1 MEAMRRIA
9 DSISCLKAS
18 KIDLT
23 DFFSLETTLL
33 AKSINNTDVFISIS
47 FLRHSETLYSFVRS
61 FICSSKDKDWK
72 IIEYSI
78 CCGESLDDMCILLFF
93 SLHLDS
99 LLKLSFKYKGDD
111 MPTNCCGYD
120 SEMFS
125 DGEPEIEEP
134 SEDNLPITIELSED
148 NLPRLEMSEDEVEAE
163 KPETEEILIE
173 FDVKFEI
180 LQVLYNLLNPQMP
193 PEVFLMHIVSL
204 QYISFLQEKFV
215 LLIELGNELEY

>member
-1 MEAMRRIA
+1 MI
-9 DSISCLKAS
+9 
-18 KIDLT
+18 
-23 DFFSLETTLL
+23 
-33 AKSINNTDVFISIS
+33 
-47 FLRHSETLYSFVRS
+47 
-61 FICSSKDKDWK
+61 
-72 IIEYSI
+72 
-78 CCGESLDDMCILLFF
+78 
-93 SLHLDS
+93 
-99 LLKLSFKYKGDD
+99 
-111 MPTNCCGYD
+111 
-120 SEMFS
+120 S